1 MDKKKELKTEQLTFR
16 CTPTIRNFLEKKAE
30 EENRTVANVL
40 ENLVLNEMKKD
51 KKSKGEKR

>member
-1 MDKKKELKTEQLTFR
+1 MNKKKELKTELYTFR

-40 ENLVLNEMKKD
+40 ENLVLNEMKKEQ
-51 KKSKGEKR
+51 K